1 MPIEIRRF
9 GVGHRRPD
17 GPKGTTGVTGQVIHS
32 DGRGLVSELAFARGA
47 RIEPHANPNTTWFV
61 VIEGGGWVGV
71 GVERTRIAAGEAA
84 LWPAD
89 VPHAAWTEHSEMRA
103 FVIEFVGSD
112 DAEARGILE
121 GSALTS
127 GTAADGATTSPAP
140 RGVGSL
146 APGESG
152 TVPHDPTAGEPA

>member
-17 GPKGTTGVTGQVIHS
+17 GPPGTTGVAGQVIHA
-32 DGRGLVSELAFARGA
+32 DARGHVSELAFAMGG

-71 GVERTRIAAGEAA
+71 GDERTRVAAGEAV

-89 VPHAAWTEHSEMRA
+89 IPHAAWTEHSQMRA
-103 FVIEFVGSD
+103 IVVEFGGAD
-112 DAEARGILE
+112 DAEVRGILE
-121 GSALTS
+121 GVAVVL
-127 GTAADGATTSPAP
+127 PAGSDEVP
-140 RGVGSL
+140 RGDGGL
-146 APGESG
+146 TGRGGGPARP
-152 TVPHDPTAGEPA
+152 DPSEGEPA